1 MTRKIQN
8 PLLKNIKLRCF
19 KAGDIYIMDKDS
31 NVINRLDSWLSPVI
45 NSMMTYK
52 GQRESMADLPKTD
65 NRLGDV
71 YYVVSEG
78 KQYAYN
84 GMSWELIDDTHGD
97 GGHSLINYKGVK
109 DTVTELPADGN
120 ETGDAWYVTEDSS
133 MYMWN
138 GTSWDSLGEVTPPS
152 TDVSWDD
159 IKDKPDVF
167 YVHPTSPAGAK
178 QSGLY
183 KIATDE
189 DGHVVEATPVTM
201 VDVSSV
207 YVDDVDAGSA
217 DGRVVPN
224 LNVVKKMLE
233 DSGMSPDDA
242 MQVAQQAMEIANRAN
257 QSATNAQATA
267 DEALEATKSMTKI
280 SGGYGP
286 PAIGGN
292 AGDIYIDYETGDIY
306 EFGNDGTE

>member
-1 MTRKIQN
+1 
-8 PLLKNIKLRCF
+8 
-19 KAGDIYIMDKDS
+19 MDKEYEVAEFGDDDE
-31 NVINRLDSWLSPVI
+31 VNRLDSWLAPVI
-45 NSMMTYK
+45 NSFMTYK
-52 GQRESMADLPKTD
+52 GQRETMADLPKTD
-65 NRLGDV
+65 NELGDV
-71 YYVVSEG
+71 YYVVSEES
-78 KQYAYN
+78 QYAYN
-84 GMSWELIDDTHGD
+84 GMAWELIDDTHGD
-97 GGHSLINYKGVK
+97 GGAELVNYKGIK
-109 DTVTELPADGN
+109 ETVGELPQDGN
-120 ETGDAWYVTEDSS
+120 EVGDTWYVKEDSS

-138 GTSWDSLGEVTPPS
+138 GSAWDSLGEVTPPS

-207 YVDDVDAGSA
+207 YVDDFDAGSA

-224 LNVVKKMLE
+224 LNVVRKMLE

-286 PAIGGN
+286 PTIGGN

>member
-1 MTRKIQN
+1 
-8 PLLKNIKLRCF
+8 
-19 KAGDIYIMDKDS
+19 MDKEYGVAEFEDDDE
-31 NVINRLDSWLSPVI
+31 VNRLDSWLAPVI
-45 NSMMTYK
+45 NSFMTYK
-52 GQRESMADLPKTD
+52 GQRETMADLPKTD
-65 NRLGDV
+65 NKLGDV
-71 YYVVSEG
+71 YYVVSEES
-78 KQYAYN
+78 QYAYN
-84 GMSWELIDDTHGD
+84 GMTWELIDDTHGD
-97 GGHSLINYKGVK
+97 GGSELVNYKGIK
-109 DTVTELPADGN
+109 ETVDELSQDGN
-120 ETGDAWYVTEDSS
+120 EVGDTWYVKEDSS

-138 GTSWDSLGEVTPPS
+138 GSAWDSLGEVAPPATS
-152 TDVSWDD
+152 VDWDD
-159 IKDKPDVF
+159 ITNKPETF
-167 YVHPTSPAGAK
+167 YTHPTSPAGAK

-207 YVDDVDAGSA
+207 YVDDVDTGSA
-217 DGRVVPN
+217 DGRAVPN
-224 LNVVKKMLE
+224 LNVVRKMLE

>member
-1 MTRKIQN
+1 
-8 PLLKNIKLRCF
+8 
-19 KAGDIYIMDKDS
+19 MDRQSKVTELNDDDAA
-31 NVINRLDSWLSPVI
+31 NRLDSWLAPVI
-45 NSMMTYK
+45 NSFMTYK
-52 GQRESMADLPKTD
+52 GQRDSMDDLPKTD

-71 YYVVSEG
+71 YYVVSEE

-84 GMSWELIDDTHGD
+84 GMNWELIDDTHGD
-97 GGHSLINYKGVK
+97 GGSELVNYKGIK
-109 DTVTELPADGN
+109 ETVGELPQDGN
-120 ETGDAWYVTEDSS
+120 EVGDTWYVKEDSS

-138 GTSWDSLGEVTPPS
+138 GTSWDSLGEVVPPS

-189 DGHVVEATPVTM
+189 DGHVVEATPVTT

-207 YVDDVDAGSA
+207 YVDDFDAGSA

-224 LNVVKKMLE
+224 LNVVRKMLE

-257 QSATNAQATA
+257 QSATDAQATA

-286 PAIGGN
+286 PTIGGN

>member
-1 MTRKIQN
+1 
-8 PLLKNIKLRCF
+8 
-19 KAGDIYIMDKDS
+19 MDKESKVTELNDEDA
-31 NVINRLDSWLSPVI
+31 VNRLDSWLAPVI
-45 NSMMTYK
+45 NSFMTYK
-52 GQRESMADLPKTD
+52 GQRSSMDDLPKTD

-71 YYVVSEG
+71 YYVVSEE

-84 GMSWELIDDTHGD
+84 GMNWELIDDTHGD
-97 GGHSLINYKGVK
+97 GGSELVNYKGIK
-109 DTVTELPADGN
+109 ETVGELPQDGN
-120 ETGDAWYVTEDSS
+120 EVGDTWYVKEDSS

-138 GTSWDSLGEVTPPS
+138 GSAWDSLGEVTPPS

-183 KIATDE
+183 NIATDE

-207 YVDDVDAGSA
+207 YVDDFDDGSA
-217 DGRVVPN
+217 DGRMVPN
-224 LNVVKKMLE
+224 LNVVRKMLE

-257 QSATNAQATA
+257 QSATSAQATA

-286 PAIGGN
+286 PTIGGN
-292 AGDIYIDYETGDIY
+292 AGDLYIDYETGDIY

>member
-1 MTRKIQN
+1 
-8 PLLKNIKLRCF
+8 
-19 KAGDIYIMDKDS
+19 MDKEYEVAEFEDDDE
-31 NVINRLDSWLSPVI
+31 VNRLDSWLAPVI
-45 NSMMTYK
+45 NSFMTYK
-52 GQRESMADLPKTD
+52 GQRETMADLPKTD
-65 NRLGDV
+65 NKLGDV
-71 YYVVSEG
+71 YYVISEES
-78 KQYAYN
+78 QYAYN
-84 GMSWELIDDTHGD
+84 GMTWELIDDTHGD
-97 GGHSLINYKGVK
+97 GGSELVNYKGIK
-109 DTVTELPADGN
+109 ETVDELPQDGN
-120 ETGDAWYVTEDSS
+120 EVGDTWYVKEDSS

-138 GTSWDSLGEVTPPS
+138 GTSWDSLGEVAPPS

-183 KIATDE
+183 NIATDE
-189 DGHVVEATPVTM
+189 DGHVTEATPVTM

-207 YVDDVDAGSA
+207 YVDDFDAGSV

-224 LNVVKKMLE
+224 LNVVRKMLE

-257 QSATNAQATA
+257 QSAANAQTTA
-267 DEALEATKSMTKI
+267 DEALEATKSKTKI

-286 PAIGGN
+286 PTIGGN

-306 EFGNDGTE
+306 EFGSDGTE

>member
-1 MTRKIQN
+1 
-8 PLLKNIKLRCF
+8 
-19 KAGDIYIMDKDS
+19 MDKESKVTELNDEDAA
-31 NVINRLDSWLSPVI
+31 NRLDSWLAPVI
-45 NSMMTYK
+45 NSFMTYK
-52 GQRESMADLPKTD
+52 GQRDSMDDLPKTD

-71 YYVVSEG
+71 YYVVSEE

-84 GMSWELIDDTHGD
+84 GMNWELIDDTHGD
-97 GGHSLINYKGVK
+97 GGSELVNYKGIK
-109 DTVTELPADGN
+109 ETVAELPQDGN
-120 ETGDAWYVTEDSS
+120 EVGDTWYVKEDSS

-138 GTSWDSLGEVTPPS
+138 GSAWDSLGEVTPPS

-183 KIATDE
+183 NIATDE
-189 DGHVVEATPVTM
+189 DGHVTEATTVTM

-207 YVDDVDAGSA
+207 YVDDFDAGSA

-224 LNVVKKMLE
+224 LNVVRKMLE

-242 MQVAQQAMEIANRAN
+242 MQVAQQAMEIANKAKE
-257 QSATNAQATA
+257 SATNAQTTA

-286 PAIGGN
+286 PTIGGN

>member
-1 MTRKIQN
+1 
-8 PLLKNIKLRCF
+8 
-19 KAGDIYIMDKDS
+19 MDKQSKVVELNDEDE
-31 NVINRLDSWLSPVI
+31 VNRLDSWLAPVI
-45 NSMMTYK
+45 NSFMTYK
-52 GQRESMADLPKTD
+52 GQRETMADLPKTD
-65 NRLGDV
+65 NKLGDV
-71 YYVVSEG
+71 YYVVSEES
-78 KQYAYN
+78 QYAYN
-84 GMSWELIDDTHGD
+84 GMNWELIDDTHGE
-97 GGHSLINYKGVK
+97 GGSELVNYKGIK
-109 DTVTELPADGN
+109 ETVGELPQDGN
-120 ETGDAWYVTEDSS
+120 EVGDTWYVKEDSS

-138 GTSWDSLGEVTPPS
+138 GSAWDSLGEVTPPS

-189 DGHVVEATPVTM
+189 DGHVVEATPVDM
-201 VDVSSV
+201 VDVSGV

-224 LNVVKKMLE
+224 LNVVRKMLE

-286 PAIGGN
+286 PTIGGN

>member
-1 MTRKIQN
+1 
-8 PLLKNIKLRCF
+8 
-19 KAGDIYIMDKDS
+19 MDKQSKVAELNDEDAA
-31 NVINRLDSWLSPVI
+31 NRLDSWLAPVI
-45 NSMMTYK
+45 NSFMTYK
-52 GQRESMADLPKTD
+52 GQRDSMDDLPKTD

-71 YYVVSEG
+71 YYVVSEE

-84 GMSWELIDDTHGD
+84 GMNWELIDDTHGD
-97 GGHSLINYKGVK
+97 GGSELVNYKGIK
-109 DTVTELPADGN
+109 ETVGELPQDGN
-120 ETGDAWYVTEDSS
+120 EVGDTWYVKEDSS

-138 GTSWDSLGEVTPPS
+138 GSAWDSLGEVAPPS

-183 KIATDE
+183 EIATDE
-189 DGHVVEATPVTM
+189 DGHVVEATPVTT

-207 YVDDVDAGSA
+207 YVDDFDEGSA
-217 DGRVVPN
+217 DGRMVPN
-224 LNVVKKMLE
+224 LNVVRKMLE

-242 MQVAQQAMEIANRAN
+242 MQVAQQAMEIANKAKE
-257 QSATNAQATA
+257 SAANAQTTA

-286 PAIGGN
+286 PTIGGN
-292 AGDIYIDYETGDIY
+292 AGDLYIDYETGDIY
-306 EFGNDGTE
+306 EFGSDGTE

>member
-1 MTRKIQN
+1 
-8 PLLKNIKLRCF
+8 
-19 KAGDIYIMDKDS
+19 MDKESKVTELNDEDAA
-31 NVINRLDSWLSPVI
+31 NRLDSWLSPVI

-52 GQRESMADLPKTD
+52 GQRESMTDLPKTD

-97 GGHSLINYKGVK
+97 GSQSLINYKGVK
-109 DTVTELPADGN
+109 DTVAELPADGN
-120 ETGDAWYVTEDSS
+120 EVGDTWYVTEDSS

-178 QSGLY
+178 ASGLY

-189 DGHVVEATPVTM
+189 DGHVVEATPVTT

-207 YVDDVDAGSA
+207 YVDDLDAGSA
-217 DGRVVPN
+217 DGRMVPN
-224 LNVVKKMLE
+224 LNVVRKMLE

-257 QSATNAQATA
+257 QSAINAQTTA

>member
-1 MTRKIQN
+1 MSN
-8 PLLKNIKLRCF
+8 
-19 KAGDIYIMDKDS
+19 DS
-31 NVINRLDSWLSPVI
+31 KVINRLDSWLSPVI
-45 NSMMTYK
+45 NSIMTYK

-71 YYVVSEG
+71 YYVTSEG

-84 GMSWELIDDTHGD
+84 GMNWELIDDTHGE
-97 GGHSLINYKGVK
+97 GGGQSFIDYKGVK
-109 DTVTELPADGN
+109 DTIAELPVDGN
-120 ETGDAWYVTEDSS
+120 EIGDAWYVTEDSS

-138 GTSWDSLGEVTPPS
+138 GTSWDSLGEVAPPATS
-152 TDVSWDD
+152 VDWDD
-159 IKDKPDVF
+159 IVNKPETF
-167 YVHPTSPAGAK
+167 YTHPTSPAGAK

-201 VDVSSV
+201 VDVSSI
-207 YVDDVDAGSA
+207 YVDDFDAGSA

-224 LNVVKKMLE
+224 LNVVRKMLE
-233 DSGMSPDDA
+233 DSGMSSDDA

>member
-1 MTRKIQN
+1 
-8 PLLKNIKLRCF
+8 
-19 KAGDIYIMDKDS
+19 MDKEYEVAEFKDDDE
-31 NVINRLDSWLSPVI
+31 INRLDSWLAPVI
-45 NSMMTYK
+45 NSFMTYK
-52 GQRESMADLPKTD
+52 GQRETMADLPKTD
-65 NRLGDV
+65 NKLGDV
-71 YYVVSEG
+71 YYVVSEES
-78 KQYAYN
+78 QYAYN
-84 GMSWELIDDTHGD
+84 GMTWELIDDTHGD
-97 GGHSLINYKGVK
+97 GGSELVNYKGIK
-109 DTVTELPADGN
+109 ETVAELPQDGN
-120 ETGDAWYVTEDSS
+120 EVGDTWYVKEDSS

-138 GTSWDSLGEVTPPS
+138 GSAWDSLGEVTPPS

-159 IKDKPDVF
+159 IKNKPDVF

-183 KIATDE
+183 EIATDE
-189 DGHVVEATPVTM
+189 DGHVVEATPVTT

-207 YVDDVDAGSA
+207 YVDDFDAGSA

-224 LNVVKKMLE
+224 LNVVRKMLE

-242 MQVAQQAMEIANRAN
+242 MQVAQQAMEIANKAKE
-257 QSATNAQATA
+257 SATNAQVTA

-286 PAIGGN
+286 PTIGGN

>member
-1 MTRKIQN
+1 
-8 PLLKNIKLRCF
+8 
-19 KAGDIYIMDKDS
+19 MDKQSKVVELNDEDAA
-31 NVINRLDSWLSPVI
+31 NRLDSWLAPVI
-45 NSMMTYK
+45 NSFMTYK
-52 GQRESMADLPKTD
+52 GQRDSMDDLPKTD

-71 YYVVSEG
+71 YYVVSEE

-84 GMSWELIDDTHGD
+84 GMNWELIDDTHGE
-97 GGHSLINYKGVK
+97 GGSELVNYKGIK
-109 DTVTELPADGN
+109 ETVAELPQDGN
-120 ETGDAWYVTEDSS
+120 EVGDTWYVKEDSS

-138 GTSWDSLGEVTPPS
+138 GTSWDSLGVVAPPS

-207 YVDDVDAGSA
+207 YVDDFDAGSA

-224 LNVVKKMLE
+224 LNVVRKMLE

-257 QSATNAQATA
+257 QSAANAQTTA

>member
-1 MTRKIQN
+1 
-8 PLLKNIKLRCF
+8 
-19 KAGDIYIMDKDS
+19 MDKESKVTELNDEDAA
-31 NVINRLDSWLSPVI
+31 NRLDSWLAPVI
-45 NSMMTYK
+45 NSFMTYK
-52 GQRESMADLPKTD
+52 GQRDSMDDLPKTD

-71 YYVVSEG
+71 YYVVSEE

-84 GMSWELIDDTHGD
+84 GMTWELIDDTHGD
-97 GGHSLINYKGVK
+97 GGSELVNYKGIK
-109 DTVTELPADGN
+109 ETVDELPQDGN
-120 ETGDAWYVTEDSS
+120 EVGDTWYVKEDSS

-138 GTSWDSLGEVTPPS
+138 GSAWDSLGEVAPPS
-152 TDVSWDD
+152 ADVSWDD

-207 YVDDVDAGSA
+207 YVDDFDAGSA

-224 LNVVKKMLE
+224 LNVVRKMLE

-257 QSATNAQATA
+257 QTA

-286 PAIGGN
+286 PTIGGN

>member
-1 MTRKIQN
+1 
-8 PLLKNIKLRCF
+8 
-19 KAGDIYIMDKDS
+19 
-31 NVINRLDSWLSPVI
+31 
-45 NSMMTYK
+45 
-52 GQRESMADLPKTD
+52 
-65 NRLGDV
+65 
-71 YYVVSEG
+71 
-78 KQYAYN
+78 
-84 GMSWELIDDTHGD
+84 
-97 GGHSLINYKGVK
+97 
-109 DTVTELPADGN
+109 
-120 ETGDAWYVTEDSS
+120 

-138 GTSWDSLGEVTPPS
+138 GTSWDSLGEVAPPATS
-152 TDVSWDD
+152 VDWDD
-159 IKDKPDVF
+159 IVNKPETF

-189 DGHVVEATPVTM
+189 DGHVVEAAPVTM
-201 VDVSSV
+201 VDVSSI
-207 YVDDVDAGSA
+207 YVDDFDAGSA

-224 LNVVKKMLE
+224 LNVVRKMLE
-233 DSGMSPDDA
+233 DSGMSPDNA

>member
-1 MTRKIQN
+1 
-8 PLLKNIKLRCF
+8 
-19 KAGDIYIMDKDS
+19 MDKQSKVAELNDEDAA
-31 NVINRLDSWLSPVI
+31 NRLDSWLAPVV
-45 NSMMTYK
+45 NSFMTYK
-52 GQRESMADLPKTD
+52 GQKDSMDDLPKTD

-71 YYVVSEG
+71 YYVVSEE

-84 GMSWELIDDTHGD
+84 GMNWELIDDTHGD
-97 GGHSLINYKGVK
+97 GGSELVNYKGIK
-109 DTVTELPADGN
+109 ETVAELPQDGS
-120 ETGDAWYVTEDSS
+120 EVGDTWYVKEDSS

-138 GTSWDSLGEVTPPS
+138 GTSWDSLGEVAPPS

-189 DGHVVEATPVTM
+189 DGHVVEATPVTT

-207 YVDDVDAGSA
+207 YVDDFDAGSV

-242 MQVAQQAMEIANRAN
+242 MQVAQQAMEIANRAKE
-257 QSATNAQATA
+257 SATNAQTTA

-286 PAIGGN
+286 PTIGGN

>member
-1 MTRKIQN
+1 
-8 PLLKNIKLRCF
+8 
-19 KAGDIYIMDKDS
+19 MDKQSKVMELNDEDAA
-31 NVINRLDSWLSPVI
+31 NRLDSWLAPVV
-45 NSMMTYK
+45 NSFMTYR
-52 GQRESMADLPKTD
+52 GQRDSMDDLPKTD

-71 YYVVSEG
+71 YYVVSEE

-84 GMSWELIDDTHGD
+84 GMNWELIDDTHGD
-97 GGHSLINYKGVK
+97 GGSELVNYKGIK
-109 DTVTELPADGN
+109 ETVAELPQDGN
-120 ETGDAWYVTEDSS
+120 EVGDTWYVKEDSS

-138 GTSWDSLGEVTPPS
+138 GSAWDSLGEVTPPS

-183 KIATDE
+183 EIATDE
-189 DGHVVEATPVTM
+189 DGHVVEATPVTT

-207 YVDDVDAGSA
+207 YVDDFDDGSA
-217 DGRVVPN
+217 DGRMVPN
-224 LNVVKKMLE
+224 LNVVRKMLE

-242 MQVAQQAMEIANRAN
+242 MQVAQQAMEIANKAKE
-257 QSATNAQATA
+257 SATNAQATA
-267 DEALEATKSMTKI
+267 DEAIEATKSMTKI

-286 PAIGGN
+286 PTIGGN

-306 EFGNDGTE
+306 EFGNDGAA